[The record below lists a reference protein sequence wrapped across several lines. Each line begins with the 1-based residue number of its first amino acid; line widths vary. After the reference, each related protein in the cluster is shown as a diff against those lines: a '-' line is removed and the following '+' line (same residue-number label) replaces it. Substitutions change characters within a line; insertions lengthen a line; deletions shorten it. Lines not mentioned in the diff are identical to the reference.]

1 MRPLL
6 FWIAL
11 LVFMSQA
18 HGQYVFRA
26 VIVGDADNHQVSWT
40 TRLNYNYQVEAS
52 PDLESWVDTGIAEPG
67 TGSSITYGFSST
79 ADKMFY
85 RVKESVDPYNGGF
98 LVLPSES
105 QQVDLIDGVCFSF
118 NLDALPALP
127 AKIRIYQRNYQSTAP
142 WKQIGGITDFATI
155 DGIKFVRGSAVWLPD
170 AQGDYEVQ
178 AVAVD
183 ASGTAIASA
192 VRHVIVGAN
201 EAPTIVITGGP
212 TTPSAT
218 AEYATF
224 TTTVSDPDGDEIRRV
239 DFFDNGILIGTDRE
253 APFGDEIV
261 DVEGRSYNLLRGTH
275 SITAKAYDSR
285 GAEGVTASAMVI
297 SITGGN
303 ARPTMQLISP
313 QSGLIVTQGQ
323 TFTVSYTEG
332 DPDGLGD
339 LTEVSVSDLSTGT
352 LDSDYTAPFGDFVI
366 DTSGWT
372 TGTHRLKIEARDTGG
387 DWNYPLYFTVFIRTG
402 AGQSF
407 AERLVANIVDE
418 ATATPS
424 NELFTGAQ
432 VSSDEFVDG
441 FDSGLQIDSGVLL
454 TTGLFS
460 LWNGGDVSEGSGQDN
475 GQQGDSD
482 LENRVTGRATFDATV
497 LEFDVFSS
505 NGQLEMDYQ
514 LGSEEYKE
522 YVGAYNDGFM
532 ATINGVLVTLVP
544 DCSDIVAVNSI
555 HPYINS
561 NLPAVNEH
569 LYLDDDLDIDPTVA
583 PANQPVQVE
592 YDGMTIRLKAHAFVT
607 PNTTHRIKIVIGDV
621 NDGIYDSGL
630 FIGEDSIRSIK
641 PQP

>member
-6 FWIAL
+6 FWIAS
-11 LVFMSQA
+11 LVFIAQV

-40 TRLNYNYQVEAS
+40 TRPNYNYQVEAS

-85 RVKESVDPYNGGF
+85 RVKESVDLYNGGF
-98 LVLPSES
+98 LVLPSEG
-105 QQVDLIDGVCFSF
+105 QHVDLIDGVCFSF

-127 AKIRIYQRNYQSTAP
+127 TKIRIYQRNYQSTAP
-142 WKQIGGITDFATI
+142 WKQIGAITDFATI

-183 ASGTAIASA
+183 ANGTAIASA

-218 AEYATF
+218 AQYAAF
-224 TTTVSDPDGDEIRRV
+224 TTTVSDPDGDDIRRV
-239 DFFDNGILIGTDRE
+239 DFYDNGILIGTDRE
-253 APFGDEIV
+253 APFGDYIQ
-261 DVEGRSYNLLRGTH
+261 DAEGATYYLLRGTH

-285 GAEGVTASAMVI
+285 GAEGVTANAMVF

-332 DPDGLGD
+332 DPDGLSD

-366 DTSGWT
+366 DTTGWT
-372 TGTHRLKIEARDTGG
+372 AGTHRLKLVARDTEYES
-387 DWNYPLYFTVFIRTG
+387 NYPVYFTVFIRTG

-441 FDSGLQIDSGVLL
+441 FDSGLQMNTGVLL
-454 TTGLFS
+454 TTGSFS
-460 LWNGGDVSEGSGQDN
+460 LWNGGDDEENAGQN
-475 GQQGDSD
+475 NSQQGDAD
-482 LENRVTGRATFDATV
+482 LEDRVTGERTFDATV

-505 NGQLEMDYQ
+505 NGQLELVYQ
-514 LGSEEYKE
+514 FGSEEYDE
-522 YVGAYNDGFM
+522 FIGAYNDGFM
-532 ATINGVLVTLVP
+532 ATIDGVLVTLVP
-544 DCSDIVAVNSI
+544 DCSDIVAVNSV
-555 HPYINS
+555 HPWVS
-561 NLPAVNEH
+561 NEFPAVNEH
-569 LYLDDDLDIDPTVA
+569 LYLDDDLDIDPSVT
-583 PANQPVQVE
+583 PANQSVQVE

-607 PNTTHRIKIVIGDV
+607 PNTSHRIKIVIGDV
-621 NDGIYDSGL
+621 NDGVLDSGL
-630 FIGEDSIRSIK
+630 FIGEASVRSIN